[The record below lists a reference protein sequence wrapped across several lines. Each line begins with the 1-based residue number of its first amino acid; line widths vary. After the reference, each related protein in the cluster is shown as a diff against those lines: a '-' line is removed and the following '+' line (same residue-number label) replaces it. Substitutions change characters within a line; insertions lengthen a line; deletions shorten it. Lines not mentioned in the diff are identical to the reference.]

1 MKSWWKQP
9 ELRIDEVS
17 EAERHATWL
26 ELFFDLIFVVAIA
39 QLAHNLNQDISLS
52 GFLGFVVLFVPV
64 WWAWVGA
71 TFYANRFDTDDLC
84 HRLLTAIQIVA
95 VAALAVN
102 IHDGLG
108 KTSAS
113 FALSYASV
121 RAVLVVEYLHASRS
135 VAAVRRLDYR
145 FQPMVGLL
153 RQPRRLGN
161 PGRLYVP
168 QPQNLSDLALHA
180 PTASH

>member
-1 MKSWWKQP
+1 MNSWWEQSG
-9 ELRIDEVS
+9 LGIDEVS
-17 EAERHATWL
+17 KAEWHATWL

-84 HRLLTAIQIVA
+84 HRLLTAIQIIA

-108 KTSAS
+108 KTSDCS
-113 FALSYASV
+113 NY
-121 RAVLVVEYLHASRS
+121 
-135 VAAVRRLDYR
+135 
-145 FQPMVGLL
+145 P
-153 RQPRRLGN
+153 
-161 PGRLYVP
+161 
-168 QPQNLSDLALHA
+168 
-180 PTASH
+180 